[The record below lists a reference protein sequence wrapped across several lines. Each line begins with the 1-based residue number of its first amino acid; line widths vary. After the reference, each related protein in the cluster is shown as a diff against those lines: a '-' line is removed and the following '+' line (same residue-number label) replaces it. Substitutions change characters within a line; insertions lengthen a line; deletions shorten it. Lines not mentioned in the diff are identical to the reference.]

1 MLIVNFKKL
10 FILKMNSNFTNNLPE
25 IPKYIKSET
34 VLHTPGQFIFQL
46 LEDDEIKIGKNHQI
60 SRKRIEEIVDAIRLI
75 FKIISENIQKYS
87 LSIDKPYYE
96 SIIRK
101 LRNFVNSKSLRFPGL
116 QVINM
121 SKDHIEVFSKI
132 CERLLICEK
141 SDGVRYL
148 LIHFSNGNIL
158 FVGRNLEFY
167 LIHTVTPLPTSGK
180 HKDWEIENFL
190 DGELIVDRVKKPQ
203 EELKKLIFQKNESK
217 TTNHSLLNLIQVGE
231 NYYEV
236 KFLIFDAIVVK
247 AENVG
252 NLKFR
257 DRLKTLSEFF
267 FLKDTKKKFMMK
279 YSPFMEYSTIENIS
293 KNNISYKAEIHSH
306 SNNKITQAKFSIEI
320 FMKDYYTF
328 DKIDHLYSNV
338 SKNLSHDNDGV
349 IINLDDYPYYSG
361 QSFEIYK
368 WKPAHLN
375 TIDFEI
381 TSINNEH
388 GRLYILNVAETRDK
402 IIAVSCI
409 FFRSEE
415 EKSKFE
421 LEIEEL
427 NVSGKPI
434 IAECFYDFEFNSEEV
449 INFHLLCDMGII
461 KRNDTLDKSEGL
473 IHLNSYNP
481 DLLSQKVS
489 QSSNF
494 NTKPYE
500 QGGWQFMRFRKD
512 KLQPNSL
519 YTYVSVW
526 KTIKENLGMAEIMNK
541 IKDNNTK
548 TNHINLDHQIVLST
562 FLKNSINESMSKHEP
577 DFSDDSCDM
586 YESGNMQH
594 KLINQKQIN
603 TSSTNYNNLNPSNSE
618 TSDEFLKRK
627 RNKDLIMK
635 DESFVEGFSGI
646 NIESVN
652 SSLISPKKIK
662 QNTSNNEIIKSV
674 TKTKSQRDKEK
685 KEKAIRQQSQTL
697 DIAFS

>member
-1 MLIVNFKKL
+1 
-10 FILKMNSNFTNNLPE
+10 MNSSLTNNLPE
-25 IPKYIKSET
+25 IPQFIKSET

-60 SRKRIEEIVDAIRLI
+60 GRKRIEEIVDAIRLI
-75 FKIISENIQKYS
+75 FKTISENIQKYS
-87 LSIDKPYYE
+87 LNIDKPYYE

-101 LRNFVNSKSLRFPGL
+101 LRNFVNSKTLRFPGL

-132 CERLLICEK
+132 CERILICEK

-167 LIHTVTPLPTSGK
+167 LIQTVTPLPTSGK

-190 DGELIVDRVKKPQ
+190 DGELIVDRVKKSN
-203 EELKKLIFQKNESK
+203 EEIKKLIAQKNESK
-217 TTNHSLLNLIQVGE
+217 TTSHSLLNLIQVGE
-231 NYYEV
+231 NYFEV
-236 KFLIFDAIVVK
+236 KFLIFDAIVVN
-247 AENVG
+247 AENIG
-252 NLKFR
+252 HLKFR
-257 DRLKTLSEFF
+257 DRLKRLSEFF

-279 YSPFMEYSTIENIS
+279 YSPFMESSTLESLSRSNV
-293 KNNISYKAEIHSH
+293 SYKAEIQSH
-306 SNNKITQAKFSIEI
+306 AHNKISQTKFSIEI

-328 DKIDHLYSNV
+328 DKIDHLYSSV

-368 WKPAHLN
+368 WKPANLN

-381 TSINNEH
+381 TSLNNEH

-402 IIAVSCI
+402 ILPVSCL
-409 FFRSEE
+409 FFRNDE

-421 LEIEEL
+421 QEIEEL

-434 IAECFYDFEFNSEEV
+434 IAECFYDFEFNSEDV

-473 IHLNSYNP
+473 IHLGSYNP
-481 DLLSQKVS
+481 DYLSQRVS
-489 QSSNF
+489 QTSYF

-526 KTIKENLGMAEIMNK
+526 KTIKENLGMTEIMSK
-541 IKDNNTK
+541 IKENNTK
-548 TNHINLDHQIVLST
+548 TNHINLDLQIVLST
-562 FLKNSINESMSKHEP
+562 FLKNSIKENMSKDEP
-577 DFSDDSCDM
+577 DFTDDSCDM
-586 YESGNMQH
+586 FESGISQS
-594 KLINQKQIN
+594 KPVNQKNLN
-603 TSSTNYNNLNPSNSE
+603 TSFNSPNSVNLPNTPS
-618 TSDEFLKRK
+618 SDEFLKRK
-627 RNKDLIMK
+627 RNKEMLNR
-635 DESFVEGFSGI
+635 DESFVEGFNGI
-646 NIESVN
+646 NIESLN
-652 SSLISPKKIK
+652 SSMVSPPKIK
-662 QNTSNNEIIKSV
+662 QNINQSGTNTSGTKS
-674 TKTKSQRDKEK
+674 KSQRDKEK

-697 DIAFS
+697 DLAFS